1 VDVVKDL
8 FQTEDPDFYV
18 NRDSIKRE
26 RKKYSAE
33 KREKREEGEGGI
45 TCG

>member
-26 RKKYSAE
+26 KKYFAE